1 MSTLGE
7 QLKTARLAKGVS
19 ESEAGSATK
28 ILTKMIVA
36 MEADDFSLMAAPTYA
51 KGFIRLYAD
60 YLGLDPAPLIEEY
73 NEKHSTGPRRL
84 RDDSQLEKSSGPRQP
99 LSDKLDNLP
108 PFADPR
114 VWKRLLVKGV
124 AQGLKRLPIGPFK
137 DIRVVAG
144 VIAAILVLGAL
155 ISTISTCARNKETP
169 TKTTTS
175 SAREIAPAPTLL
187 DEPLPNL
194 YLTEPGKIEAN

>member
-1 MSTLGE
+1 MSTLGQ
-7 QLKTARLAKGVS
+7 QLKAARQAKGIS

-36 MEADDFSLMAAPTYA
+36 MEEDDFSLMAAPTYA

-73 NEKHSTGPRRL
+73 NLKHNSGPRRL

-99 LSDKLDNLP
+99 VADRLDHLP

-114 VWKRLLVKGV
+114 VWAKLVTKGLS
-124 AQGLKRLPIGPFK
+124 QGFKRLPIGPFK
-137 DIRVVAG
+137 DIRIVAAT
-144 VIAAILVLGAL
+144 VASILVLGAL
-155 ISTISTCARNKETP
+155 ISAVSTCARNREPPQEATI
-169 TKTTTS
+169 

-187 DEPLPNL
+187 DETLPNL
-194 YLTEPGKIEAN
+194 YLIEPGKIEAN